1 MIEIKRILFSDKNEI
16 QKCFNIRREVFV
28 DEQKCDP
35 KDEYEFE
42 EESTHYLLSNKN
54 ASLATARYRKTKNG
68 IKMERFAVLKE
79 ERGKGYCLNIL
90 KQMILD
96 LSCLKEIKYLHAQV
110 QVVEFYEKVGF
121 KKIGE
126 KFDEVGIMHYKMILE

>member
-54 ASLATARYRKTKNG
+54 APLAT
-68 IKMERFAVLKE
+68 VLN
-79 ERGKGYCLNIL
+79 L
-90 KQMILD
+90 
-96 LSCLKEIKYLHAQV
+96 
-110 QVVEFYEKVGF
+110 FP
-121 KKIGE
+121 
-126 KFDEVGIMHYKMILE
+126 